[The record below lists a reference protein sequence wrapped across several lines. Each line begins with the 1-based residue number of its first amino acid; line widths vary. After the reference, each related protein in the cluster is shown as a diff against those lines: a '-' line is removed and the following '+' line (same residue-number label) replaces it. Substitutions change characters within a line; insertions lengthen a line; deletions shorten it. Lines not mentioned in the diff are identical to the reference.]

1 MKNFLKKIFPEKQP
15 VIETTAPSVET
26 STATVEVQ
34 TMPQETISVPKPK
47 KPRKKTE
54 SVKKLK
60 TAKELATAKR
70 EPYVS
75 IISVDLDPT
84 NIGNGAFEL
93 DWNEYFIAKL
103 IRSGYKG
110 ADDAQIV
117 DQWFQDVCRNVV
129 LETFEQYEANNPRPV
144 SGIQKK
150 DIGSG
155 RTEVS

>member
-15 VIETTAPSVET
+15 VIEATEPPVET
-26 STATVEVQ
+26 TTATVEVQ
-34 TMPQETISVPKPK
+34 ATSQETISVPKPK

-54 SVKKLK
+54 SAKKLK
-60 TAKELATAKR
+60 TAKEIATEKR

-75 IISVDLDPT
+75 IVNVDLDPT

-110 ADDAQIV
+110 TDDAQIV